1 MHLHLRIKL
10 SPASRTGGQGAPL
23 WTTTSRCYNRR
34 LSAGTV
40 SECLPAE
47 RFRCCNE
54 QTTMRHVCVS
64 RSWPRCVS
72 MARFRPLQAIRR
84 RRYYLGYQGR
94 GVAANSRSKWQLETL
109 DAALKLVVMPMAAL
123 IMMRCVARV
132 NAQAPVANVLTLFV
146 SNDGRVSERTRG

>member
-1 MHLHLRIKL
+1 MSKQRCDMCVYLEAGHAAFRWL
-10 SPASRTGGQGAPL
+10 ASDRCKQFDVGGITL
-23 WTTTSRCYNRR
+23 
-34 LSAGTV
+34 GT
-40 SECLPAE
+40 
-47 RFRCCNE
+47 R
-54 QTTMRHVCVS
+54 
-64 RSWPRCVS
+64 
-72 MARFRPLQAIRR
+72 
-84 RRYYLGYQGR
+84 GG